1 MAAQIF
7 IISGASGSGKT
18 SLVRALQAGDPSLR
32 FSVSYTT
39 RKPRPGEVD
48 GEDYCFLG
56 VDEFLDMI
64 RQGLLVE
71 YVEQFGNY
79 YGTSRAWIDKALQG
93 GQDLIFDVEIHGAK
107 ALKEHFPRGK
117 FIFIVPPSPQELE
130 RRLRHRGSL
139 DEPELRQRLD
149 RVREEMA
156 ELTWYDYLIINDEF
170 DQAVRQLQAIV
181 TAARCQT
188 SQVWPIIRSD
198 WS

>member
-7 IISGASGSGKT
+7 VISGASGSGKT
-18 SLVRALQAGDPSLR
+18 SLVRALQAGAPGLR

-56 VDEFLDMI
+56 LEEFRGLI
-64 RQGLLVE
+64 RDGLLVE

-79 YGTSRAWIDKALQG
+79 YGTSRTWINEALQG

-107 ALKEHFPRGK
+107 ALKEHFPQGK

-130 RRLRHRGSL
+130 RRLRQRGSL

-156 ELTWYDYLIINDEF
+156 ELTWYDYLIINDAF

>member
-7 IISGASGSGKT
+7 VISGASGSGKT
-18 SLVRALQAGDPSLR
+18 SLVRALQAGAPGLR

-56 VDEFLDMI
+56 LEEFRGLI
-64 RQGLLVE
+64 RDGLLVE

-79 YGTSRAWIDKALQG
+79 YGTSRTWINEALQG

-107 ALKEHFPRGK
+107 ALKEHFPQGK

-130 RRLRHRGSL
+130 RRLRQRGSL